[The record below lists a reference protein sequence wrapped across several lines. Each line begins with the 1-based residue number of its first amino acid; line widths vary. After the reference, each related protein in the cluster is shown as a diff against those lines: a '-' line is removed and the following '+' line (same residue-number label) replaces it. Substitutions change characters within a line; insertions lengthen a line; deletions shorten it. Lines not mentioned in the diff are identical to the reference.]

1 MKIGEIPR
9 LSFRPQPD
17 TIPRVSD
24 PSQLPTSSLLS
35 ALDLGPAWARQSA
48 APSQG
53 RSDAPSH
60 NFPGDK
66 AKDRPD
72 DNNRR
77 DQGNRSQVRDGQRI
91 PGRGRDFRDDRRD
104 DRREDRRDDRRG
116 QGRPEHDYA
125 EAAPGV
131 RVLIQPAP
139 AAVQLVAREVHHV
152 ARVYSLFDVSNILLA
167 RRDRCT
173 ASFEAAESRPPLLH
187 GKLDGSLWL
196 TREEAVA
203 HFWQV
208 PWRAD
213 FYEEETVEVPPPT
226 GNFQVVARCGLSGEW
241 LGPPNFHTYQT
252 TLRQLH
258 RERFSHMRFETYAAK
273 VRTERGEEAVNAWLD
288 TMKSRVR
295 WKAKNTEEEIL
306 FDDRASVERHFATHR
321 FADAFEETRR
331 VEVSADIPA
340 RNLSPSLLTSLRGA
354 GSHAKQHPAILI
366 PIICR
371 MLEAAHLPVFKRDG
385 RLYTGPA
392 RPRSLSPETILAERP
407 AAIVQWLATTPK
419 ATLTGLWKEILPDGQ
434 SEPSKD
440 WLADLYWLLTEG
452 FVLLFS
458 DDKLSLQHRR
468 ESASGTQRKPAIK
481 TAQVP
486 RAKKSAPNQ
495 PPVAKSIKKKRPKKA
510 RRRKIA
516 PHPPILTKLRAL
528 GFAPRQL
535 KTIGHAR
542 PSQRLRLAK
551 RLIRHAEEP
560 EESY

>member
-1 MKIGEIPR
+1 

-17 TIPRVSD
+17 TIRRVSD

-53 RSDAPSH
+53 RPDAPSH
-60 NFPGDK
+60 NFPEDK
-66 AKDRPD
+66 GRDRRD

-77 DQGNRSQVRDGQRI
+77 DQGNRSQGRDAQRI
-91 PGRGRDFRDDRRD
+91 PGRGRDFRDDRRN
-104 DRREDRRDDRRG
+104 DRRGDTRDDRRD
-116 QGRPEHDYA
+116 QGRIEHEYI

-131 RVLIQPAP
+131 RVLIQPAA
-139 AAVQLVAREVHHV
+139 AAVQLVAKEVHHV

-173 ASFEAAESRPPLLH
+173 ASFEAADSRPPLLH

-196 TREEAVA
+196 TREEAIA
-203 HFWQV
+203 HFWQA
-208 PWRAD
+208 PWRTE

-226 GNFQVVARCGLSGEW
+226 GNFQVVARCGMSGEW

-252 TLRQLH
+252 ALRRIH
-258 RERFSHMRFETYAAK
+258 RERFSHMRFEAYTAK

-295 WKAKNTEEEIL
+295 WKAKGTDEEL
-306 FDDRASVERHFATHR
+306 SFDDRASVERHFAAHR

-331 VEVSADIPA
+331 AEVSADIPA

-354 GSHAKQHPAILI
+354 GTHAKQHPAVLI
-366 PIICR
+366 PVICR

-407 AAIVQWLATTPK
+407 AAIVHWLAATPK
-419 ATLTGLWKEILPDGQ
+419 ATLKGLWKEVLPDGQ
-434 SEPSKD
+434 TEPCKE
-440 WLADLYWLLTEG
+440 WLADLFWLLTEG

-468 ESASGTQRKPAIK
+468 DPAAGAPGKPAAK
-481 TAQVP
+481 TAKLP
-486 RAKKSAPNQ
+486 PAKKSAAPQ
-495 PPVAKSIKKKRPKKA
+495 PGTAKPAKKRRRKKP

-516 PHPPILTKLRAL
+516 GHPPILTKLRAM

-535 KTIGHAR
+535 KTIGYAR

-551 RLIRHAEEP
+551 RLIRHAGDQA
-560 EESY
+560 ESE